1 MTIREMATIIGV
13 SPATVSLVLNNKPGL
28 SEATRVSVH
37 KALQNLGV
45 QSKDSNHHPQKS
57 IMFVVYRRH
66 GVQKQHT
73 PFFSQVYS
81 QIIEGVEWQARLLG
95 FCMKIFYLDEHSFE
109 SQKDVVKNVDCEGVL
124 LLATELNASQISDLG
139 ITKPMVLLDN
149 YVEECSHPSVV
160 FHNTSGVNQ
169 AIGHLYQNGHRRIG
183 YLHVNHNANNFSDR
197 YYGFL
202 RALDACGLSLDID
215 DFCEVSTTEGGEA
228 VSKIL
233 YTFFKYNFPNE

>member
-73 PFFSQVYS
+73 PFFMSSV
-81 QIIEGVEWQARLLG
+81 
-95 FCMKIFYLDEHSFE
+95 F
-109 SQKDVVKNVDCEGVL
+109 
-124 LLATELNASQISDLG
+124 T
-139 ITKPMVLLDN
+139 DN
-149 YVEECSHPSVV
+149 
-160 FHNTSGVNQ
+160 
-169 AIGHLYQNGHRRIG
+169 
-183 YLHVNHNANNFSDR
+183 
-197 YYGFL
+197 
-202 RALDACGLSLDID
+202 
-215 DFCEVSTTEGGEA
+215 
-228 VSKIL
+228 
-233 YTFFKYNFPNE
+233 